1 MTFLP
6 PDPPM
11 DGSHRAAKV
20 APESVLVAPRLPVT
34 RWNRRYLLAG
44 AGALAALVAAGF
56 YIGFGGAHARV
67 AKQAPAPA
75 ADVTPSSPA
84 ISDRY
89 AKGYADPTVQAI
101 APGGVSLPP
110 PGGGP
115 APGGP
120 VPAAQPPPPVDPAVQ
135 QVRDQALAARSANPF
150 FAAAPI
156 GEDAAPP
163 AAPVSAVPPL
173 PAPSSPAP
181 AADVQPANGQGGK
194 RQFLAGVRSDDYLT
208 NPLRA
213 RESPWEVKAG

>member
-1 MTFLP
+1 MTYLP
-6 PDPPM
+6 PEPPM
-11 DGSHRAAKV
+11 DGSHRMAKV

-67 AKQAPAPA
+67 AKQPPPPA

-110 PGGGP
+110 PGGVP
-115 APGGP
+115 PPGGP
-120 VPAAQPPPPVDPAVQ
+120 VPAAQPAVPVDPAVQ
-135 QVRDQALAARSANPF
+135 QARDQALAARSANPF
-150 FAAAPI
+150 FAAAAI

-163 AAPVSAVPPL
+163 APPGAGAFPT
-173 PAPSSPAP
+173 PAPASAP
-181 AADVQPANGQGGK
+181 AADVQPAN
-194 RQFLAGVRSDDYLT
+194 
-208 NPLRA
+208 
-213 RESPWEVKAG
+213 